1 MDVST
6 AANAVSEQLQ
16 RNYVILK
23 SQSGVETI
31 IIQKVECDDTEHY
44 TLLYNNGSDGGD
56 VESLCRLANLALA
69 DIRTSVLCII

>member
-1 MDVST
+1 
-6 AANAVSEQLQ
+6 
-16 RNYVILK
+16 
-23 SQSGVETI
+23 VETI